1 MLQKSKSELGK
12 LTELPGEG
20 RCSGKATGDETGAN
34 GEGADGQES
43 ASLRRKGDKE
53 KIQFVKKQFS
63 TVPAQVLTEGMHL
76 FNNQDM
82 SHYRK

>member
-1 MLQKSKSELGK
+1 MKVAALEKPLGMRQVLTVKELMGMS
-12 LTELPGEG
+12 PPV
-20 RCSGKATGDETGAN
+20 
-34 GEGADGQES
+34 QES